1 MVNISDYSQLT
12 LSNSTQLVTLFWR
25 ADSYSAGQKI
35 VQYDFPYKDGVFIEN
50 LGKSA
55 RRFNITALVDVNTS
69 FFNANTLEQILQS
82 GEFLRLQLPLPID
95 GQRNFELL
103 QVDGVYTINRS
114 LTTGGYFEVSIP
126 LIQSIEQPTYEQ
138 VPNRGLFGKLAG
150 AIFGEAGTQFVDNF
164 STKYDT
170 LQEKVQEGK
179 DLVQQGINATQN
191 TAIALRN
198 ASNLAV
204 STVDTV
210 NDFISSANELIDSA
224 ETLVRTPAVLSEKI
238 TNTFVNLQNTFDNAG
253 DLFNVAKNLASFN
266 LSTGGNNSSATKQ
279 QEQKNAETF
288 EINVKANALAL
299 QYLASGNIDYQTQED
314 LFDIQKQLQESW
326 ELLPDNIRTNTNLYN
341 RLQEMKIATARYLQG
356 LAVSLPFT
364 TTIDINSQ
372 PLTMLHYN
380 LYGNLDNVD
389 LLFTLNTNI
398 ADAQAMSGNIKILTN
413 V

>member
-253 DLFNVAKNLASFN
+253 DLFNVAKNLANFS
-266 LSTGGNNSSATKQ
+266 LSTGKDNSSATKQ

-288 EINVKANALAL
+288 EINIKANALAL

-314 LFDIQKQLQESW
+314 LFDIQKQLQDSW
-326 ELLPDNIRTNTNLYN
+326 ELLPDNIRTNTSLYN

-380 LYGNLDNVD
+380 LYGNTNNVD

-398 ADAQAMSGNIKILTN
+398 TDAQAMSGNIKILTN

>member
-253 DLFNVAKNLASFN
+253 DLFNVAKNLANFS
-266 LSTGGNNSSATKQ
+266 LSTGGDNSSATKQ

-288 EINVKANALAL
+288 EINIKANALAL

-314 LFDIQKQLQESW
+314 LFDIQKQLQDSW
-326 ELLPDNIRTNTNLYN
+326 ELLPDNIRTNTSLYN

-380 LYGNLDNVD
+380 LYGNTNNVD

-398 ADAQAMSGNIKILTN
+398 TDAQAMSGNIKILTN